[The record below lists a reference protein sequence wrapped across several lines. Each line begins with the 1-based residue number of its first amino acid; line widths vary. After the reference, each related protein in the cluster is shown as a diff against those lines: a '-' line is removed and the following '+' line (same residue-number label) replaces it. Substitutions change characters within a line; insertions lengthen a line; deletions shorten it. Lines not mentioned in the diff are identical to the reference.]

1 MAIDAL
7 HNTQL
12 LTDTI
17 TVTRNYI
24 PVIPVTQPAPLE
36 ESMNYRGRRD
46 ILLRGMRGDIRGG
59 FRGGRGGHLRG
70 MER

>member
-7 HNTQL
+7 HNIQL

-24 PVIPVTQPAPLE
+24 PVAQLAPLE
-36 ESMNYRGRRD
+36 ESINYRGREGNIPGER
-46 ILLRGMRGDIRGG
+46 IRRERYRGE
-59 FRGGRGGHLRG
+59 GRPVAEG
-70 MER
+70 